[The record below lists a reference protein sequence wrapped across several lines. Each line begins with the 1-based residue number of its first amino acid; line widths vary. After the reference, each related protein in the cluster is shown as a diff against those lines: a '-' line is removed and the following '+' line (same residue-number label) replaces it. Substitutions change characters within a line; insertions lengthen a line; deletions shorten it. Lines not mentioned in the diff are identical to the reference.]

1 MFKLSLVRNIR
12 EMQEARCPV
21 PATAPEQPASPNRH
35 HVPLW
40 SGGFARSEWRRK
52 LINIKLINMGP
63 LFRDTP
69 RSIYINSTLAP
80 RCDPAHRAHV
90 RILV

>member
-1 MFKLSLVRNIR
+1 MRSTLSCSCHR
-12 EMQEARCPV
+12 
-21 PATAPEQPASPNRH
+21 
-35 HVPLW
+35 
-40 SGGFARSEWRRK
+40 SGNSLHPQTSTTSRSGAGALLDRRRK

-80 RCDPAHRAHV
+80 RCDPAHHARM